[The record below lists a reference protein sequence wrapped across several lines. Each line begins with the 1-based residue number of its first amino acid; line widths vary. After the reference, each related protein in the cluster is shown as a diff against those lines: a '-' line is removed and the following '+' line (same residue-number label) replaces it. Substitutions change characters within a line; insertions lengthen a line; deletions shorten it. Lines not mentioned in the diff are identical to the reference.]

1 MYNLFLFM
9 VKCEINNKK
18 DQGVF
23 MKGKIFTLLILSALS
38 FTLLGNTENLKM
50 GINSMNEKNYEESEK
65 YLLKALNED
74 GNKNAY
80 FYLGLLYND
89 EGKYD
94 LAEEYYKKAID
105 AGSKNAINN
114 LAMIYMDQ
122 EKYDLAE
129 ECYKMAV
136 VKNVKGSVYNLGNLY
151 YIQDKYELAKKYYR
165 IAAREGDAEAV
176 EMLRVIELDL
186 KQVYY

>member
-1 MYNLFLFM
+1 MKRKFFILITFM
-9 VKCEINNKK
+9 
-18 DQGVF
+18 
-23 MKGKIFTLLILSALS
+23 IFSFYLLADM
-38 FTLLGNTENLKM
+38 ENLKS
-50 GINSMNEKNYEESEK
+50 GITKLNEKKYDESEK

-89 EGKYD
+89 ERKYD

-105 AGSKNAINN
+105 EGSKNALNN

-136 VKNVKGSVYNLGNLY
+136 VKNVKGSVYNLANLY
-151 YIQDKYELAKKYYR
+151 YILEKYDLAKKYYT
-165 IAAREGDAEAV
+165 IAAQEGDADAW
-176 EMLRVIELDL
+176 EMLRIIELEIS
-186 KQVYY
+186 KVYY

>member
-1 MYNLFLFM
+1 MKRKFFILITFM
-9 VKCEINNKK
+9 
-18 DQGVF
+18 
-23 MKGKIFTLLILSALS
+23 IFSFYLLADI
-38 FTLLGNTENLKM
+38 ENLKS
-50 GINSMNEKNYEESEK
+50 GITKLNEKKYDESEK

-105 AGSKNAINN
+105 EGSKNALNN

-136 VKNVKGSVYNLGNLY
+136 VKNVKGSVYNLANLY
-151 YIQDKYELAKKYYR
+151 YILEKYDLAKRYYT
-165 IAAREGDAEAV
+165 IAAQEVDADAW
-176 EMLRVIELDL
+176 EMLRIIELEVS
-186 KQVYY
+186 KVYY

>member
-1 MYNLFLFM
+1 MIFFLFM
-9 VKCEINNKK
+9 IEYENKQQK
-18 DQGVF
+18 FKKYIMKRKFFIVITF
-23 MKGKIFTLLILSALS
+23 MIFSFCLLSDM
-38 FTLLGNTENLKM
+38 ENLKS
-50 GINSMNEKNYEESEK
+50 GIISLNEKKYDESEK

-105 AGSKNAINN
+105 EGSKNALNN

-136 VKNVKGSVYNLGNLY
+136 VKNVKGSVYNLANLY
-151 YIQDKYELAKKYYR
+151 YILEKYDLAKRYYT
-165 IAAREGDAEAV
+165 IAAQEGDADAW
-176 EMLRVIELDL
+176 EMLRIIELEVSR
-186 KQVYY
+186 VYY

>member
-1 MYNLFLFM
+1 M
-9 VKCEINNKK
+9 VKYENKQRK
-18 DQGVF
+18 NQGVF
-23 MKGKIFTLLILSALS
+23 MKRKFFILITFMIFS
-38 FTLLGNTENLKM
+38 FCFLADTENLKS
-50 GINSMNEKNYEESEK
+50 GIKSLNEKKYEESEK

-89 EGKYD
+89 EKKYD
-94 LAEEYYKKAID
+94 LSEEYYKKAID
-105 AGSKNAINN
+105 AGSKSALNN

-122 EKYDLAE
+122 QKYDLAE

-151 YIQDKYELAKKYYR
+151 YIQEKYDLAKKYYT
-165 IAAREGDAEAV
+165 IAAQEGDADAW
-176 EMLRVIELDL
+176 EMLRIIDLDIQ
-186 KQVYY
+186 KVYY

>member
-1 MYNLFLFM
+1 MIFFLFM
-9 VKCEINNKK
+9 IEYENKQK
-18 DQGVF
+18 KFKEFF
-23 MKGKIFTLLILSALS
+23 MKRKFFIVITFMIFSFCLLAD
-38 FTLLGNTENLKM
+38 TENLKS
-50 GINSMNEKNYEESEK
+50 GIISLNEKKYDESEK

-105 AGSKNAINN
+105 EGSKNALNN

-136 VKNVKGSVYNLGNLY
+136 VKNVKGSVYNLANLY
-151 YIQDKYELAKKYYR
+151 YILEKYDLAKRYYT
-165 IAAREGDAEAV
+165 IAAQEGDADAW
-176 EMLRVIELDL
+176 EMLRIIELEVS
-186 KQVYY
+186 KVYY

>member
-1 MYNLFLFM
+1 
-9 VKCEINNKK
+9 
-18 DQGVF
+18 
-23 MKGKIFTLLILSALS
+23 MKRKIFILITIITVSS
-38 FTLLGNTENLKM
+38 FLLGNTENLKA
-50 GINSMNEKNYEESEK
+50 GIASLNEGKSEESEK
-65 YLLKALNED
+65 YLLKAVNED

-89 EGKYD
+89 ENKYD

-105 AGSKNAINN
+105 SGSKNAINN

-151 YIQDKYELAKKYYR
+151 YIQEKYELAKRYYR
-165 IAAREGDAEAV
+165 LAAQEGDDEAV

-186 KQVYY
+186 QQVFY

>member
-1 MYNLFLFM
+1 MIFSLFM
-9 VKCEINNKK
+9 IKYENKQRK
-18 DQGVF
+18 IQGVF
-23 MKGKIFTLLILSALS
+23 MKRKFFILITFTIFSFYLLADM
-38 FTLLGNTENLKM
+38 ENLKL
-50 GINSMNEKNYEESEK
+50 GIKNLNEKKYEESEK

-74 GNKNAY
+74 ENKNAY

-89 EGKYD
+89 EKKYD

-105 AGSKNAINN
+105 AGSKNALNN

-136 VKNVKGSVYNLGNLY
+136 VKNVKGSVYNLANLY
-151 YIQDKYELAKKYYR
+151 YILEKYDLAKRYYT
-165 IAAREGDAEAV
+165 IAAQEGDADAW
-176 EMLRVIELDL
+176 EMLRIIELEVSR
-186 KQVYY
+186 VYY